1 MFKDCVE
8 TAFCFFHQKLQVYS
22 GMVSDGQADDIEQA
36 IATYVNG
43 MNGDLYSLLAAERKG
58 FLLEHA
64 TFQSDLIDAVRQL
77 ENML

>member
-1 MFKDCVE
+1 
-8 TAFCFFHQKLQVYS
+8 
-22 GMVSDGQADDIEQA
+22 MVRDGQADDIEQA

-43 MNGDLYSLLAAERKG
+43 MNGELYGLLAAERKG

>member
-43 MNGDLYSLLAAERKG
+43 IGELYGLLAAEKKV
-58 FLLEHA
+58 F
-64 TFQSDLIDAVRQL
+64 F
-77 ENML
+77 